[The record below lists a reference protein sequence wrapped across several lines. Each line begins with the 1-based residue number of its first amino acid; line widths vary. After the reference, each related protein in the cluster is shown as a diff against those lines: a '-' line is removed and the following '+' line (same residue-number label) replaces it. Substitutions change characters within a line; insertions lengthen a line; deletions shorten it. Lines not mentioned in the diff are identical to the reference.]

1 MIIRASALRINDQLR
16 EGTRVT
22 SLSRSQ
28 GHTYAKLDDGRR
40 LIAPDH
46 YLLWVAERPRSPDDR
61 IEGPQSAIEA
71 IQA

>member
-1 MIIRASALRINDQLR
+1 MLIKASKLRINDQLR

-46 YLLWVAERPRSPDDR
+46 YILWVAQRPAAPDDR
-61 IEGPQSAIEA
+61 EKGPQSAIEA